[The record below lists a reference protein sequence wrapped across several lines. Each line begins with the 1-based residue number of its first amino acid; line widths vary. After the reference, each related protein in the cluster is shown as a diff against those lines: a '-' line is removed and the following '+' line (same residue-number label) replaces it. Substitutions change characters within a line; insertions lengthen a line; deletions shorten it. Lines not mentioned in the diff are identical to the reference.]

1 MAIQIFMSVACKLL
15 FIIGKN
21 AVSGSD
27 IVEKQF
33 FLTDNELYQ
42 IVLLCSCICCNFLG
56 NKQEVLLSQQP
67 MCISL
72 ADFFTDRKKLISF
85 ILTCLVLTNDSRI
98 YIFFLCTVAFSLV
111 EIHHTSCQV
120 SYF

>member
-42 IVLLCSCICCNFLG
+42 IVLLCSCICL
-56 NKQEVLLSQQP
+56 
-67 MCISL
+67 ISL
-72 ADFFTDRKKLISF
+72 EINFRHYFWSKLHI
-85 ILTCLVLTNDSRI
+85 
-98 YIFFLCTVAFSLV
+98 
-111 EIHHTSCQV
+111 
-120 SYF
+120 